1 MSIRLQSYQV
11 KVAIDLHPRP
21 TLQVL
26 QVFRNVFQVFRHLQ
40 VQLIKDIGILSLGI
54 RKIKD
59 IGILSIGI
67 RKIKD
72 IGILFIIWL
81 FNPRFGAVQYR
92 HRLHIYF
99 SLTGSGDSW
108 LGCYWEI
115 KFTVIV
121 FPLAG
126 QVLGDYRHFL
136 LYLL

>member
-1 MSIRLQSYQV
+1 LSIRLQSYQV

-59 IGILSIGI
+59 VGILSIGI
-67 RKIKD
+67 RKTKD

-81 FNPRFGAVQYR
+81 FNPRLGAVQYR
-92 HRLHIYF
+92 HRVTYIFFFNRFRGQLARV
-99 SLTGSGDSW
+99 L
-108 LGCYWEI
+108 LGN
-115 KFTVIV
+115 
-121 FPLAG
+121 
-126 QVLGDYRHFL
+126 
-136 LYLL
+136 

>member
-1 MSIRLQSYQV
+1 LSIRLQSYQV

-72 IGILFIIWL
+72 IGILF
-81 FNPRFGAVQYR
+81 NHMVVKSKVRCSPVQTSGY
-92 HRLHIYF
+92 IY
-99 SLTGSGDSW
+99 
-108 LGCYWEI
+108 I
-115 KFTVIV
+115 
-121 FPLAG
+121 
-126 QVLGDYRHFL
+126 FL
-136 LYLL
+136 